1 MVARTAEQRQDL
13 LKKAQERLASLKRNS
28 AKATNR
34 QLETA
39 MKSVEY
45 AKRISAPKT
54 RKPTNVPKDKIFC
67 RTSPNGKVWC
77 KDRANA
83 GSQPLRSNPARDAK
97 VKALGKKPAPKAKP
111 APKPKPAPKKK
122 VVSGEHI
129 GEQTL
134 IDDLKKYLKIYK
146 EDATKH
152 KYEVLKS
159 LRKAEEAPAEWNSSA
174 LSSAYRALNNLWNK
188 NHKSD
193 KEQVVATPARFAPK
207 PKASTSAGA
216 STSKS
221 APKPKPAPKAKPAPK
236 GGGFLNDLA
245 EEVAELINK
254 INNKAKHTPA
264 QKAGYKRMLER
275 AQKAKDDYIKKNPTM
290 PKSARLTNAL
300 RALNDTIG
308 MI

>member
-1 MVARTAEQRQDL
+1 MVARTTEQRQDL
-13 LKKAQERLASLKRNS
+13 LKKAQERLASLKSNS
-28 AKATNR
+28 AKATNH

-39 MKSVEY
+39 MKSVDY
-45 AKRISAPKT
+45 FKRITAPKSAPKP

-67 RTSPNGKVWC
+67 RRFENGKVWC
-77 KDRANA
+77 KDRDKA
-83 GSQPLRSNPARDAK
+83 GSQPLRSNPKHDAK
-97 VKALGKKPAPKAKP
+97 VKALGKKP
-111 APKPKPAPKKK
+111 
-122 VVSGEHI
+122 
-129 GEQTL
+129 
-134 IDDLKKYLKIYK
+134 
-146 EDATKH
+146 
-152 KYEVLKS
+152 
-159 LRKAEEAPAEWNSSA
+159 
-174 LSSAYRALNNLWNK
+174 
-188 NHKSD
+188 
-193 KEQVVATPARFAPK
+193 VASAPK

-236 GGGFLNDLA
+236 GEGFLNDLA

>member
-1 MVARTAEQRQDL
+1 MVARTAEQRQEG
-13 LKKAQERLASLKRNS
+13 LKKAQERLASLKSNS
-28 AKATNR
+28 AKATNH

-45 AKRISAPKT
+45 WKRITAPK
-54 RKPTNVPKDKIFC
+54 TNVPKDKIFC

-77 KDRANA
+77 KDRDKA

-97 VKALGKKPAPKAKP
+97 VKALGKKPVASAPKA
-111 APKPKPAPKKK
+111 
-122 VVSGEHI
+122 
-129 GEQTL
+129 
-134 IDDLKKYLKIYK
+134 
-146 EDATKH
+146 
-152 KYEVLKS
+152 
-159 LRKAEEAPAEWNSSA
+159 
-174 LSSAYRALNNLWNK
+174 
-188 NHKSD
+188 
-193 KEQVVATPARFAPK
+193 
-207 PKASTSAGA
+207 KASTSAGA

-236 GGGFLNDLA
+236 GEGFLNDLA

>member
-1 MVARTAEQRQDL
+1 MVARTTEQRQDL
-13 LKKAQERLASLKRNS
+13 LKKAQERLASLKSNS
-28 AKATNR
+28 AKATNH

-45 AKRISAPKT
+45 WKRITAPK
-54 RKPTNVPKDKIFC
+54 TNVPKDKIFC

-77 KDRANA
+77 KNRANA
-83 GSQPLRSNPARDAK
+83 GSQPLRSNPKHDAK
-97 VKALGKKPAPKAKP
+97 VKALGKKP
-111 APKPKPAPKKK
+111 
-122 VVSGEHI
+122 
-129 GEQTL
+129 
-134 IDDLKKYLKIYK
+134 
-146 EDATKH
+146 
-152 KYEVLKS
+152 
-159 LRKAEEAPAEWNSSA
+159 
-174 LSSAYRALNNLWNK
+174 
-188 NHKSD
+188 
-193 KEQVVATPARFAPK
+193 VASAPK

-236 GGGFLNDLA
+236 GEGFLNDLA

>member
-1 MVARTAEQRQDL
+1 MVARTTEQRQDL
-13 LKKAQERLASLKRNS
+13 LKKAQERLASLKSNS
-28 AKATNR
+28 AKATNH

-45 AKRISAPKT
+45 WKRITAPK
-54 RKPTNVPKDKIFC
+54 TNVPKDKIFC

-83 GSQPLRSNPARDAK
+83 GSQPLRSNPKHDAK
-97 VKALGKKPAPKAKP
+97 VKALGKKP
-111 APKPKPAPKKK
+111 
-122 VVSGEHI
+122 
-129 GEQTL
+129 
-134 IDDLKKYLKIYK
+134 
-146 EDATKH
+146 
-152 KYEVLKS
+152 
-159 LRKAEEAPAEWNSSA
+159 
-174 LSSAYRALNNLWNK
+174 
-188 NHKSD
+188 
-193 KEQVVATPARFAPK
+193 VASAPK

-236 GGGFLNDLA
+236 GEGFLNDLA

>member
-1 MVARTAEQRQDL
+1 MVARTTEQRQDL
-13 LKKAQERLASLKRNS
+13 LKKAQERLASLKSNS
-28 AKATNR
+28 AKATNH

-39 MKSVEY
+39 MKSVDY
-45 AKRISAPKT
+45 FKRITAPK
-54 RKPTNVPKDKIFC
+54 TNVPKDKIFC

-83 GSQPLRSNPARDAK
+83 GSQPLRSNPKHDAK
-97 VKALGKKPAPKAKP
+97 VKALGKKP
-111 APKPKPAPKKK
+111 
-122 VVSGEHI
+122 
-129 GEQTL
+129 
-134 IDDLKKYLKIYK
+134 
-146 EDATKH
+146 
-152 KYEVLKS
+152 
-159 LRKAEEAPAEWNSSA
+159 
-174 LSSAYRALNNLWNK
+174 
-188 NHKSD
+188 
-193 KEQVVATPARFAPK
+193 VASAPK

-236 GGGFLNDLA
+236 GEGFLNDLA

>member
-1 MVARTAEQRQDL
+1 
-13 LKKAQERLASLKRNS
+13 
-28 AKATNR
+28 
-34 QLETA
+34 
-39 MKSVEY
+39 VEY
-45 AKRISAPKT
+45 WKRITAPK
-54 RKPTNVPKDKIFC
+54 TNVPKDKIFC

-83 GSQPLRSNPARDAK
+83 GSQPLRSNPKRDAK
-97 VKALGKKPAPKAKP
+97 VKALGKKP
-111 APKPKPAPKKK
+111 
-122 VVSGEHI
+122 
-129 GEQTL
+129 
-134 IDDLKKYLKIYK
+134 
-146 EDATKH
+146 
-152 KYEVLKS
+152 
-159 LRKAEEAPAEWNSSA
+159 
-174 LSSAYRALNNLWNK
+174 
-188 NHKSD
+188 
-193 KEQVVATPARFAPK
+193 VASAPK

-236 GGGFLNDLA
+236 GEGFLNDLA

>member
-13 LKKAQERLASLKRNS
+13 LKKAQERLASLKSNS
-28 AKATNR
+28 AKATNH

-45 AKRISAPKT
+45 WKRITAPK
-54 RKPTNVPKDKIFC
+54 TNVPKDKIFC

-83 GSQPLRSNPARDAK
+83 GSQPLRSNPKHDAK
-97 VKALGKKPAPKAKP
+97 VKALGKKP
-111 APKPKPAPKKK
+111 
-122 VVSGEHI
+122 
-129 GEQTL
+129 
-134 IDDLKKYLKIYK
+134 
-146 EDATKH
+146 
-152 KYEVLKS
+152 
-159 LRKAEEAPAEWNSSA
+159 
-174 LSSAYRALNNLWNK
+174 
-188 NHKSD
+188 
-193 KEQVVATPARFAPK
+193 VASAPK

-236 GGGFLNDLA
+236 GEGFLNDLA